1 MTLAVDLIK
10 KHEGFRSMP
19 YLDTEGNWTL
29 GFGTLLPIN
38 EREAELL
45 LRARMTDSRDEL
57 RILFPRYDYLNE
69 TRQAVLQDLHYNL
82 GYTRLSAFKKLRAA
96 IARSDFEAAAHE
108 ILDSKYAKQVKGR
121 ATLLAALMQS
131 GVEVDAEP

>member
-1 MTLAVDLIK
+1 
-10 KHEGFRSMP
+10 MP